1 MLQITNQK
9 PAELSPSATLGVSS
23 SVCATP
29 SDVLEKQIVPQLFQ
43 PIQTNSS
50 VSIIDGA
57 NPVDE
62 SMIARLLVSELY
74 DEQGETDVTTWLRD
88 YLSQT
93 MLYYQP
99 NMEPI
104 DSTFMVQLASK
115 TGLPIPVNQGNQSIV
130 YTTAIDIIPVA
141 KQYLAGNA
149 SLDEWITSLGFTFR
163 IPALTIAMNNDTVF
177 DNFKEY
183 VSQQQSLYQSVLPV
197 ETHQSISDFLK
208 ISLQHALVEGV
219 KVRNDY
225 ADIKTEQDG
234 SFARFL
240 QNCISEFVTNHGNE
254 CAYVPTSMRELITP
268 TTIVFVNTD
277 FHARATIDQIEN
289 TWKDVSGFRQIPMV
303 GLKQLKSLR
312 KSMESQRNM
321 QQQIQSMR
329 GRGLEIAK
337 KAQTKPFGSQ
347 LKTRRQLF
355 KIIQKKLE
363 KMEHVAR
370 SNNSI
375 KTRKSTFRVPNR
387 REPNNPDKMGIVTN
401 KKYIPDIHVYLDTSG
416 SISEANYREACM
428 VIIALA
434 QKLKTKVYL
443 NSFSTYLSQPVLLDI
458 GNCTKET
465 AWKRLQA
472 VPKVS
477 GGTEFQNVWDY
488 IHQNNK
494 RKSELSIMVTDF
506 CDYPDSNY
514 HHPLP
519 SNLYYIP
526 CGGMDINMLKRYA
539 EQFYQN
545 TVRLDR
551 DLRQK
556 IIF

>member
-1 MLQITNQK
+1 
-9 PAELSPSATLGVSS
+9 
-23 SVCATP
+23 
-29 SDVLEKQIVPQLFQ
+29 
-43 PIQTNSS
+43 
-50 VSIIDGA
+50 
-57 NPVDE
+57 
-62 SMIARLLVSELY
+62 
-74 DEQGETDVTTWLRD
+74 
-88 YLSQT
+88 
-93 MLYYQP
+93 
-99 NMEPI
+99 
-104 DSTFMVQLASK
+104 
-115 TGLPIPVNQGNQSIV
+115 
-130 YTTAIDIIPVA
+130 
-141 KQYLAGNA
+141 
-149 SLDEWITSLGFTFR
+149 
-163 IPALTIAMNNDTVF
+163 
-177 DNFKEY
+177 
-183 VSQQQSLYQSVLPV
+183 
-197 ETHQSISDFLK
+197 
-208 ISLQHALVEGV
+208 
-219 KVRNDY
+219 
-225 ADIKTEQDG
+225 
-234 SFARFL
+234 
-240 QNCISEFVTNHGNE
+240 
-254 CAYVPTSMRELITP
+254 
-268 TTIVFVNTD
+268 
-277 FHARATIDQIEN
+277 
-289 TWKDVSGFRQIPMV
+289 MV

-428 VIIALA
+428 VIISLA

-488 IHQNNK
+488 IHQSNK

-514 HHPLP
+514 HRPLP